1 MVRFYKKQGRDSSM
15 FEGLKDMGKLV
26 KQAKEMKSKMKNVQ
40 DELKEIKVTGRSASG
55 NIEVTLTGELVCT
68 DIKIAPSLLEPG
80 MADIMKKQLKEAFN
94 EAAEK
99 SKQLATSK
107 LSDISKGFNIPGL
120 T

>member
-1 MVRFYKKQGRDSSM
+1 M

-40 DELKEIKVTGRSASG
+40 DELKDVKVTGRSASG
-55 NIEVTLTGELVCT
+55 NVEVVLTGELVCL
-68 DIKIAPSLLEPG
+68 DIKIAPSLLEQG

-94 EAAEK
+94 SAAQDAK
-99 SKQLATSK
+99 GIATSK